1 MVNVRAILFQ
11 MGISSD
17 ATEADT
23 IKVRKRL
30 EYRKLNV
37 ISLIA
42 FFKLL

>member
-1 MVNVRAILFQ
+1 MVNVRASLFQ

-17 ATEADT
+17 AAEADA
-23 IKVRKRL
+23 IKVRKRP